1 LIELVIVIVVL
12 GILASIAVAGYTAI
26 IRRANIS
33 SVERSAV
40 SFAGVLNTLAT
51 EKAATSGTQSG
62 IAIDKTTRDASL
74 IAEAILA
81 GDGPKGVAVMVM
93 DDSNGTTP
101 QPMVVWNG
109 GEVCLGLV
117 SDFPTC
123 AAAETVPRSTL
134 INTTAGSGS
143 GINNTYDPSLF
154 PEGNPN
160 LKYLQFVKNGAS
172 VCIRLS
178 ADGSQANDVTSG
190 GTPTGEIVTQANMSE
205 PTPGYGWIVVKRV
218 AKGSG
223 FGGGNYTAGNNAC
236 NGVEGMSGW

>member
-1 LIELVIVIVVL
+1 LIELIIVIVVL

-40 SFAGVLNTLAT
+40 SFSGVLNNLAAQ
-51 EKAATSGTQSG
+51 KAALSGTQSG
-62 IAIDKTTRDASL
+62 IATDKTARDQNL
-74 IAEAILA
+74 IAEALLA
-81 GDGPKGVAVMVM
+81 GDGPKGVTIMLLDNNA
-93 DDSNGTTP
+93 TP
-101 QPMVVWNG
+101 APYVVWNG
-109 GEVCLGLV
+109 GLVCG
-117 SDFPTC
+117 DGITGPTSGNC
-123 AAAETVPRSTL
+123 KSADSTATAEILNPTVAAAT
-134 INTTAGSGS
+134 
-143 GINNTYDPSLF
+143 GINNSSTISTTAT
-154 PEGNPN
+154 GNEN

-218 AKGSG
+218 AKGSTTVPG
-223 FGGGNYTAGNNAC
+223 PANAC
-236 NGVEGMSGW
+236 NGVDPLNPTGW